1 MTTLIA
7 AYGLDCTQCESFQA
21 TQSNDRL
28 ALEAVVEKGS
38 QEYHAIDLTV
48 ENVQCDGCMT
58 AGRKVTHC
66 SECEIR
72 LCAIQRGFANCSDC
86 PDYAC
91 DQLAAFFQLVPQARA
106 NLEAIHQI

>member
-7 AYGLDCTQCESFQA
+7 ACGLDCSQCEAYQA

-28 ALEAVVEKGS
+28 ALETVVEKWS
-38 QEYHAIDLTV
+38 RDYHAAGLTV

-66 SECEIR
+66 SECEIS
-72 LCAIQRGFANCSDC
+72 LCAIQRGLANCSVC

-91 DQLAAFFQLVPQARA
+91 DQLAAFFQLDPQAQA
-106 NLEAIHQI
+106 NLEAIHQT